1 MRAESCLLE
10 LCRTGASSRA
20 NALNVAKWQS
30 GVVAKPNFPQ
40 TPNSTFNLPNQ
51 YVWEAGMYCSRIIAD
66 SYLYFKKLAAFFV
79 YFRNFL
85 YFCNCSHTEALPVG
99 GSDEEWGPIY
109 RKSVICALCLTTRN
123 LAVPNN

>member
-1 MRAESCLLE
+1 
-10 LCRTGASSRA
+10 
-20 NALNVAKWQS
+20 
-30 GVVAKPNFPQ
+30 
-40 TPNSTFNLPNQ
+40 
-51 YVWEAGMYCSRIIAD
+51 MYCSRIIAD

-109 RKSVICALCLTTRN
+109 RKSLPVGGSDEEWGPIYRKSVICALCLTFRN
-123 LAVPNN
+123 LAVPNYLSRDKATMTLMGM